1 MSSKRH
7 WLLSCGH
14 TVSMLEHERQDVLPS
29 RPRMCARCGRL
40 RDVEAPSASGAGELV
55 CQECGACPER
65 RRRRLAG
72 GARPRRRRRRGAR
85 GAALSPVVLG
95 ARVCVLEPV
104 KIL

>member
-55 CQECGACPER
+55 CQECGARSVDGAGWRAELAPDDAGVEELEVPLYCP
-65 RRRRLAG
+65 LCW
-72 GARPRRRRRRGAR
+72 AREFGSSS
-85 GAALSPVVLG
+85 L
-95 ARVCVLEPV
+95 
-104 KIL
+104 

>member
-29 RPRMCARCGRL
+29 RPRMCARCDRL

-55 CQECGACPER
+55 CQECGARSVDGAGWRAEVAPDLLER
-65 RRRRLAG
+65 VDDDEVAVYC
-72 GARPRRRRRRGAR
+72 ASCW
-85 GAALSPVVLG
+85 AAEFGTS
-95 ARVCVLEPV
+95 
-104 KIL
+104 

>member
-55 CQECGACPER
+55 CQECGAVSVDGAGWKAEVAPDLLER
-65 RRRRLAG
+65 VDDDE
-72 GARPRRRRRRGAR
+72 
-85 GAALSPVVLG
+85 VVVYC
-95 ARVCVLEPV
+95 RTCWTREFRE
-104 KIL
+104 